1 MHLILLAFSS
11 TQCYNAIKEEKQLIF
26 TPHKPIHP
34 AQCAKTAHRSNSP
47 CERASASVSRSDR
60 IFYPPLASK
69 PHAAIPPPD
78 AVFSVSCI
86 LSRTKRGL
94 RACANPGGMRSCILP
109 RSAPHDALRRDC
121 RTSVRAGSRFVIK
134 FSLLRSSRPSGHR
147 SL

>member
-47 CERASASVSRSDR
+47 VNAHRLLSPGQTGYFIRLWHWSRTLP
-60 IFYPPLASK
+60 F
-69 PHAAIPPPD
+69 PPPD

-109 RSAPHDALRRDC
+109 CSAPHDALRRDC

-134 FSLLRSSRPSGHR
+134 FSLLRSSRPSGHC
-147 SL
+147 SQ